1 MRLKQLVDEDFVN
14 YKKPSMF
21 LGACQCDWKCC
32 KEAGSGTEM
41 CQNSALAQSPVKT
54 LSNRSIAKR
63 YLNNPITSAI
73 VIGGLEPMLQIEE
86 IYCLLYELRIN
97 QHCNDDVVIYTGY
110 TENEIPA
117 VIHELSQFKNIILK
131 FGRFLPNRPKRFDD
145 VLGVTL
151 ASDNQ
156 YGKVIS

>member
-1 MRLKQLVDEDFVN
+1 M
-14 YKKPSMF
+14 
-21 LGACQCDWKCC
+21 
-32 KEAGSGTEM
+32 
-41 CQNSALAQSPVKT
+41 
-54 LSNRSIAKR
+54 I
-63 YLNNPITSAI
+63 
-73 VIGGLEPMLQIEE
+73 QIEE